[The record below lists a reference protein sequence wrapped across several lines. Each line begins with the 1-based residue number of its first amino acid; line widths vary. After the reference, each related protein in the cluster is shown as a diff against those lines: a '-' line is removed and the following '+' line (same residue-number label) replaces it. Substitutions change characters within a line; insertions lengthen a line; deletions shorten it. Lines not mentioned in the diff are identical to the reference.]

1 MVSCLLAMHL
11 EPPDRIKYVV
21 MVDCYPGGHLLFCS
35 EHCFFFFTLFDE
47 IDMVIRKKKEKKLKI
62 LIRIHEQSRD

>member
-35 EHCFFFFTLFDE
+35 EHCFFFTLFDE
-47 IDMVIRKKKEKKLKI
+47 IDMVIRKKKREKVKDI
-62 LIRIHEQSRD
+62 N